1 MRQCPWEEGKVV
13 DSTKGN
19 NGGEVTGLKHRG
31 KRGHS
36 LSGFVWVG
44 KQLQVKIWIA
54 DRVGIPHEITLSC
67 G

>member
-1 MRQCPWEEGKVV
+1 MV